1 MNSEWT
7 LPKHVSLCMA
17 LRHLYHSKELLTL
30 MNRLGHCESYTFSLE
45 LETGIANAIEQS
57 STLLTNQIIRR
68 PIGPSV
74 FHSEFDNF
82 DEYVNDLSG
91 KGSVHT
97 AHGIMMQETTDDK
110 SYDFNEDNQIPKDRK
125 RSLVNAISEP
135 LPECFIS
142 QRKSP
147 VISLQENMSQ
157 QCESAKQQANCKDVL
172 WLISRTLKCDTQV
185 VQCWGGFVSSTGLTP
200 ERLTRIDY
208 YPMIYHPITEYSTVQ
223 ECLMYAQ
230 RASDEV
236 GQNFVYCTFDLGVCM
251 KAFPL
256 LWNYPLRFSRHI
268 VMIGTFHLT
277 MGYLRMMGK
286 KMEASGF
293 TDVLLESNL
302 ISPGSLQGVLS
313 GKNYNRAMSCHKVLN
328 EALHRLLMKEFA
340 QSYDCSILP
349 ECLTETSRET
359 LANLTENITSDNLT
373 RALNDD
379 GISMKIEEY
388 LAFCDNARKG
398 SLGKTG
404 QFWISYMDH
413 VSLIFKL
420 LRAIKT
426 NSFDLYAYCIR
437 EMCDL
442 FFSFGGHNYARY
454 LTYFSAFITN
464 IEASHPGALEEI
476 KRGVLSVARS
486 QIPGNRCE
494 VDKTMEE
501 TLMKNSKSRGGAGGS
516 SAGISGLTRNYAAY
530 QRWIRTMHERCRY
543 LEGIHALA
551 DIDNASSASVSNKDM
566 RPSEIRRG
574 EAKVEATVDAINNF
588 VNPFTISDNESLY
601 CISSGAKVPD
611 EIEND
616 ILNAE
621 RIGKLE
627 KEKFIEERLEKNERF
642 FDPIKNPR
650 LKTMGDMCRRVKV
663 TTKQNK
669 VVELKQSGN
678 IAFQLLVK
686 TQNRGKFLDL
696 QEVMKYQLTPVPS
709 CIGTPDGY
717 LGKTNKSKGLKYL
730 PKEI

>member
-1 MNSEWT
+1 
-7 LPKHVSLCMA
+7 
-17 LRHLYHSKELLTL
+17 
-30 MNRLGHCESYTFSLE
+30 
-45 LETGIANAIEQS
+45 
-57 STLLTNQIIRR
+57 
-68 PIGPSV
+68 
-74 FHSEFDNF
+74 
-82 DEYVNDLSG
+82 
-91 KGSVHT
+91 
-97 AHGIMMQETTDDK
+97 
-110 SYDFNEDNQIPKDRK
+110 
-125 RSLVNAISEP
+125 
-135 LPECFIS
+135 
-142 QRKSP
+142 
-147 VISLQENMSQ
+147 
-157 QCESAKQQANCKDVL
+157 
-172 WLISRTLKCDTQV
+172 
-185 VQCWGGFVSSTGLTP
+185 
-200 ERLTRIDY
+200 
-208 YPMIYHPITEYSTVQ
+208 
-223 ECLMYAQ
+223 
-230 RASDEV
+230 
-236 GQNFVYCTFDLGVCM
+236 
-251 KAFPL
+251 
-256 LWNYPLRFSRHI
+256 
-268 VMIGTFHLT
+268 
-277 MGYLRMMGK
+277 
-286 KMEASGF
+286 
-293 TDVLLESNL
+293 
-302 ISPGSLQGVLS
+302 
-313 GKNYNRAMSCHKVLN
+313 
-328 EALHRLLMKEFA
+328 
-340 QSYDCSILP
+340 
-349 ECLTETSRET
+349 
-359 LANLTENITSDNLT
+359 
-373 RALNDD
+373 
-379 GISMKIEEY
+379 
-388 LAFCDNARKG
+388 
-398 SLGKTG
+398 
-404 QFWISYMDH
+404 MDH

-588 VNPFTISDNESLY
+588 VNPFTISDKKSLY

-650 LKTMGDMCRRVKV
+650 LKTMGDMCKRVKV

-717 LGKTNKSKGLKYL
+717 LGKTNKAKGLNYL
-730 PKEI
+730 PKEIETAEQPSKGKPLQMRCGNAMYHST